1 MRDGKMRQD
10 GKMPQTGKTRHA
22 EVETVLGN
30 LTLIADGDALTA
42 VYFPGHWT
50 LPQRES
56 FGERVDGDALLED
69 AARQLRE
76 YLAGERRTFELTTA
90 PRGNAFQLAVWRLLK
105 EIPYG
110 ATTTYGALAERLG
123 GRGLAQTV
131 GQAVGHNLLSIIVPC
146 HRVIGSDG
154 SLTGYGGGLERKRF
168 LLELEEPA
176 EAKAARLF

>member
-1 MRDGKMRQD
+1 MESMRHD
-10 GKMPQTGKTRHA
+10 TGLRHIEA
-22 EVETVLGN
+22 ESLLGR
-30 LTLIADGDALTA
+30 LTLIAEGEALTA

-50 LPQRES
+50 LPQRAS
-56 FGERVDGDALLED
+56 FGARVENDAVLDD
-69 AARQLRE
+69 AARQVRE

-90 PRGNAFQLAVWRLLK
+90 PRGNDFQLAVWRLLT

-131 GQAVGHNLLSIIVPC
+131 GQAVGHNPLSIIVPC
-146 HRVIGSDG
+146 HRVIGSDE
-154 SLTGYGGGLERKRF
+154 SLTGYAGGLERKRF

-176 EAKAARLF
+176 EVKASRLF